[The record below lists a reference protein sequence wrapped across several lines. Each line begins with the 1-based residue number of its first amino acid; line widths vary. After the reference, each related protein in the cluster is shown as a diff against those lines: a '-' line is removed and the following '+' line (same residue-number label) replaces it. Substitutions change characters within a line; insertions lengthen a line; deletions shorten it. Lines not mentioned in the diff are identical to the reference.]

1 MNQEKQE
8 RLSRLLAGAVPDFS
22 NHVAPGVTVQVVVV
36 PLPIRLTKKTSL
48 RCP

>member
-8 RLSRLLAGAVPDFS
+8 RLNRLLAGAVPDYATKPAS
-22 NHVAPGVTVQVVVV
+22 AVTVQVVVV
-36 PLPIRLTKKTSL
+36 PLPIRLTKKTSF